1 MRKKFFTLKLRGRIH
16 VPKSSRK
23 NNEQEGDSEIHDS
36 KKCVCTSYKK
46 TDETDAPEAS
56 SMGAT
61 GSLTWENRAY
71 AVHQYPLLDT
81 IHQNLFV
88 ETKAKDRCDP
98 IQNLDEIVLDL
109 ENLLHDFP
117 TSMIL

>member
-1 MRKKFFTLKLRGRIH
+1 LIFVICDINIFCFFGIYRFSRNFNKLSG
-16 VPKSSRK
+16 RK

-61 GSLTWENRAY
+61 GSLTWENRATGS
-71 AVHQYPLLDT
+71 Q
-81 IHQNLFV
+81 
-88 ETKAKDRCDP
+88 
-98 IQNLDEIVLDL
+98 DL
-109 ENLLHDFP
+109 GQSRPNSVWGHTDLH
-117 TSMIL
+117 T